1 MLCAPSWRVRGL
13 GFAPSVLS
21 FRAGVEKA
29 GREPAWLVLSP
40 LFSFVERM
48 AGLEPATFTLG
59 G

>member
-1 MLCAPSWRVRGL
+1 MLLPGVRGL
-13 GFAPSVLS
+13 SFAPSVLS
-21 FRAGVEKA
+21 FRAGVEKV

-48 AGLEPATFTLG
+48 TGLEPAAFTLG